1 MVELT
6 VTLITGG
13 NKGLGF
19 ETARRL
25 IAQGHNV
32 YIGARDIER
41 GKDSADK
48 LGAKFVRL
56 DVTDL
61 ASIHEAAAEI
71 TQNEGHLD
79 VLINNAGIT
88 SGLLGTNDVAADDFR
103 TVYDTNV
110 FGIVRVTQAFL
121 PLLHK
126 SATPV
131 IVNVSSGLGS
141 FTRVTNP
148 EKIESQVNDL
158 IYSSSKAAVTMLT
171 VQYAKALPEFRINAA
186 DPGPTATDLN
196 GHRGFQTV
204 SEGTDVIVK
213 LATLDGNGPT
223 GTFMDRNGVVPW

>member
-1 MVELT
+1 MT

-25 IAQGHNV
+25 IAYGHKV
-32 YIGARDIER
+32 YIGARSVER
-41 GKDSADK
+41 GKPSADE

-61 ASIHEAAAEI
+61 ASIQEAVAEI
-71 TQNEGHLD
+71 EQIEGHLD

-88 SGLLGTNDVAADDFR
+88 RGLLGARDIVADDFR
-103 TVYDTNV
+103 AVYDTNV

-126 SATPV
+126 STAPV

-141 FTRVTNP
+141 FARVTNP
-148 EKIESQVNDL
+148 EKIESRVNDL

-204 SEGTDVIVK
+204 REGTDVIVK
-213 LATLDGNGPT
+213 LATIDGNGPT

>member
-1 MVELT
+1 MT

-48 LGAKFVRL
+48 LGAKFIRL

-71 TQNEGHLD
+71 NQNEGLLD

-88 SGLLGTNDVAADDFR
+88 SGLLGANDVAAEDFR

-148 EKIESQVNDL
+148 EKVESQVNDL

-196 GHRGFQTV
+196 GHRGIQTV

>member
-1 MVELT
+1 MT

-25 IAQGHNV
+25 IEQGHNV
-32 YIGARDIER
+32 YIGARSVER

-48 LGAKFVRL
+48 LGAKFVRI

-61 ASIHEAAAEI
+61 TSIHEAATEI
-71 TQNEGHLD
+71 KQNEGHLD

-88 SGLLGTNDVAADDFR
+88 SGLLGANDVDAEDFR

-131 IVNVSSGLGS
+131 IVNISSGLGS

-148 EKIESQVNDL
+148 EKIESQINDL

-196 GHRGFQTV
+196 GHHGYQTV

-213 LATLDGNGPT
+213 LATLDCNGPT

>member
-1 MVELT
+1 MT

-25 IAQGHNV
+25 IAYGHVV
-32 YIGARDIER
+32 YIGARSVER
-41 GKDSADK
+41 GKESADK

-56 DVTDL
+56 DVTDQ
-61 ASIHEAAAEI
+61 ASIHEAVAEMK
-71 TQNEGHLD
+71 QNEGHLD

-88 SGLLGTNDVAADDFR
+88 RGLQGTLDVVADDFR

-126 SATPV
+126 STSPV

-141 FTRVTNP
+141 FAQVTNP
-148 EKIESQVNDL
+148 EKIESRVNDL

-171 VQYAKALPEFRINAA
+171 VQYAKALPEIRINAA

-196 GHRGFQTV
+196 GHRGYQTV

-223 GTFMDRNGVVPW
+223 GTFMDRNGIVPW

>member
-1 MVELT
+1 MT

-25 IAQGHNV
+25 IAYGHNV
-32 YIGARDIER
+32 YIGARSVER
-41 GKDSADK
+41 GKESADK

-61 ASIHEAAAEI
+61 ASIHEAVAEI
-71 TQNEGHLD
+71 KQNEGHLD

-88 SGLLGTNDVAADDFR
+88 RGLLGAHDVTADDFR

-126 SATPV
+126 STMPV

-141 FTRVTNP
+141 FARVTNP
-148 EKIESQVNDL
+148 EKIESRVNDL

-171 VQYAKALPEFRINAA
+171 VQYAKALPGFRINAA

-196 GHRGFQTV
+196 GHRGYQTV

-213 LATLDGNGPT
+213 LATLDNNGPT
-223 GTFMDRNGVVPW
+223 GTFMDRNGIVPW

>member
-1 MVELT
+1 MT

-25 IAQGHNV
+25 IALGHNV
-32 YIGARDIER
+32 YIGARSEER
-41 GKDSADK
+41 GKESADR

-56 DVTDL
+56 DVTDQ
-61 ASIHEAAAEI
+61 ASIHEAVAEMKH
-71 TQNEGHLD
+71 NEGLLD

-88 SGLLGTNDVAADDFR
+88 RGLLGTHDVTADDFR

-126 SATPV
+126 STTPV

-148 EKIESQVNDL
+148 EKIESRVNDL

-196 GHRGFQTV
+196 GHRGYQTV
-204 SEGTDVIVK
+204 SEGTDAIVK
-213 LATLDGNGPT
+213 LATLDDNGPT
-223 GTFMDRNGVVPW
+223 GTFMDRNGIVPW

>member
-1 MVELT
+1 MT

-48 LGAKFVRL
+48 LGAKFIRL

-71 TQNEGHLD
+71 NQNEGLLD

-88 SGLLGTNDVAADDFR
+88 SGLLGANDVAAEDFR

-148 EKIESQVNDL
+148 EKVESQVNDL

>member
-1 MVELT
+1 MT

-48 LGAKFVRL
+48 LGAKFIRL

-71 TQNEGHLD
+71 NQNEGLLD

-88 SGLLGTNDVAADDFR
+88 SGLLGANDVAAEDFR

-148 EKIESQVNDL
+148 EKVESQVNDL

-196 GHRGFQTV
+196 GHRGIQTV

-223 GTFMDRNGVVPW
+223 GTFMDRNGAVPW